1 MASPRPYNLT
11 VIPGPISA
19 NTNSNGQKTFMTRAS
34 LITKGRRVECTLI
47 IPARIHAELAG
58 QLSECRE
65 ITLRCFIETA
75 AIEGSTPEHQILT
88 AVAAPRTTVDNEDA
102 KASARAQQTGYSPV
116 GLRSANL
123 PTDIPHRLL
132 LLS

>member
-19 NTNSNGQKTFMTRAS
+19 TTNSNGQKTFMTRAS
-34 LITKGRRVECTLI
+34 LITKGRQVECTLI
-47 IPARIHAELAG
+47 IPARIHAELG
-58 QLSECRE
+58 DQLSEGRE
-65 ITLRCFIETA
+65 IALRCFIEPA
-75 AIEGSTPEHQILT
+75 AAEGSATDHQILT
-88 AVAAPRTTVDNEDA
+88 AVAVPRATADNEDA
-102 KASARAQQTGYSPV
+102 KASARTQQTGYSLV

-123 PTDIPHRLL
+123 PSDLPQRLL